1 MICLIWLNFVGRT
14 DFKCI
19 DQSKCETKGNLWGS
33 GIPLI
38 FRPFNGMDNNFFT
51 LFASITVLGEWPIP
65 KIHKFSNHLPK
76 TKKTRLHFCHLV
88 DGSCFC
94 WFSLDL
100 IRYRKEFNLLLVAG
114 VKWEKVRYCAVV
126 YKSIPNQ
133 ITNHSDKFIHILL
146 DFNAWNSLGVELS
159 ILGKALTQ
167 FLKDYTQ
174 YAIASVYL
182 MAITLNITI
191 TFIRLNQIQTLLCDW
206 VYALPPLLL
215 SLALFRS
222 LSLSLVH
229 SRHIQRHYITS

>member
-1 MICLIWLNFVGRT
+1 MANT
-14 DFKCI
+14 
-19 DQSKCETKGNLWGS
+19 E
-33 GIPLI
+33 
-38 FRPFNGMDNNFFT
+38 
-51 LFASITVLGEWPIP
+51 
-65 KIHKFSNHLPK
+65 IHKFPNHLPK

-88 DGSCFC
+88 DCSCFR

-133 ITNHSDKFIHILL
+133 ITNHSEKFIHILL
-146 DFNAWNSLGVELS
+146 DFNAWNSLDVELS

-222 LSLSLVH
+222 LSLSRSFSTH
-229 SRHIQRHYITS
+229 STSLYHIIVYNAPSNSTHNVTYEWHKTIIYGHGINYSLS

>member
-1 MICLIWLNFVGRT
+1 MANTENSQV
-14 DFKCI
+14 FK
-19 DQSKCETKGNLWGS
+19 SFTKNQ
-33 GIPLI
+33 
-38 FRPFNGMDNNFFT
+38 
-51 LFASITVLGEWPIP
+51 
-65 KIHKFSNHLPK
+65 
-76 TKKTRLHFCHLV
+76 KTRLHFCHLV
-88 DGSCFC
+88 DFSCFC
-94 WFSLDL
+94 WFSLNL

-114 VKWEKVRYCAVV
+114 VKWEKVRFCAVV

-146 DFNAWNSLGVELS
+146 DFNAWNSLDVELS

-206 VYALPPLLL
+206 VHALPPLLL

-222 LSLSLVH
+222 NSLSLSFILDTFNVTISHH
-229 SRHIQRHYITS
+229 SIQCAKQQHSQCYVRMA